1 MKCSKCG
8 YVRQTEDILRAPAT
22 ECPLCGMAF
31 EASPVSSGFNPSVTL
46 PELKRPSP
54 LDSES
59 LKKARE
65 RVEMRLRKQLEKKM
79 RDQRHQET
87 LERGRKISAVNMQ
100 KRLSQ
105 KEQTESEKH
114 MVDKTDQPEKSDPP
128 SRKEPPVLQSAPDE
142 HLPSAPDECAAQP
155 ESEPLRKMA
164 QPVMGIRAKSRS
176 GSGLARLLS
185 LTAWLIL
192 CAGLVGAVLSYTTIS
207 VQADVARS
215 TEYGQ
220 HALPLGLLLGFAY
233 LATGVLG
240 FAFFWVSSLIS
251 GQLKEIRRLLLS
263 PQPERTRSTE
273 LQ

>member
-8 YVRQTEDILRAPAT
+8 YVRQTEDILHAPAT

-31 EASPVSSGFNPSVTL
+31 EARPESSGFNPSTTL

-65 RVEMRLRKQLEKKM
+65 RVEIRLRKQLEKKM

-87 LERGRKISAVNMQ
+87 LERARRLTAANMQ

-105 KEQTESEKH
+105 KAPTETEKRIG
-114 MVDKTDQPEKSDPP
+114 DKTDQPEKSDPP
-128 SRKEPPVLQSAPDE
+128 FKKEPPVLQSAPDE
-142 HLPSAPDECAAQP
+142 HAQP

-164 QPVMGIRAKSRS
+164 QPAMGIRARSRS
-176 GSGLARLLS
+176 GPGLTRLLS
-185 LTAWLIL
+185 LTSWLIL
-192 CAGLVGAVLSYTTIS
+192 CAGLVGAILSYTTIS
-207 VQADVARS
+207 VQADVAQS
-215 TEYGQ
+215 TKYAQ

-240 FAFFWVSSLIS
+240 FAFFWVASLIS
-251 GQLKEIRRLLLS
+251 GQLKEIRRLLLLS
-263 PQPERTRSTE
+263 PQPEITQSTE
-273 LQ
+273 LK